1 VPTFETTVTKLEARL
16 AMILEEGK
24 TRLPAEMLEGG
35 ESAAPME
42 AATEEARTAIAR
54 ALEVTKDCRGGG
66 GDGGEGGGGAT
77 EHDVNQAVIAVHYA
91 NQKVQGV
98 VILESWVHEIFKEEE
113 ALQAMQQAELAA
125 IEEMKK
131 EQEDYEAKRLE
142 EADKVSCSAIHFIAV
157 NHPVHIEH

>member
-1 VPTFETTVTKLEARL
+1 
-16 AMILEEGK
+16 M
-24 TRLPAEMLEGG
+24 
-35 ESAAPME
+35 
-42 AATEEARTAIAR
+42 
-54 ALEVTKDCRGGG
+54 
-66 GDGGEGGGGAT
+66 
-77 EHDVNQAVIAVHYA
+77 NQAVLAVHYA